1 MTIPSCL
8 RLYQS
13 KITDAGRGVWT
24 NHGIPKNS
32 LFGPYEGE
40 KRKDGKE
47 AERSGYSWMVSCQ
60 ENKPKGGTGVPEQ
73 SLNLAWWGPGGLH
86 FKIGNRF

>member
-1 MTIPSCL
+1 MAKGIEGRADMTIPSCL

-24 NHGIPKNS
+24 NYGIPKNS

-40 KRKDGKE
+40 KLKNAKE
-47 AERSGYSWMVSCQ
+47 AERSGYSWMVS
-60 ENKPKGGTGVPEQ
+60 P
-73 SLNLAWWGPGGLH
+73 LAVH
-86 FKIGNRF
+86 KAYDNTVVI

>member
-40 KRKDGKE
+40 KIRDAKE
-47 AERSGYSWMVSCQ
+47 AERSGYSWMVSSLTGEMKYRYELIQ
-60 ENKPKGGTGVPEQ
+60 QTIYPKVGECGHGH
-73 SLNLAWWGPGGLH
+73 SY
-86 FKIGNRF
+86 

>member
-40 KRKDGKE
+40 KIRDAKE
-47 AERSGYSWMVSCQ
+47 AERSGYSWMVSSL
-60 ENKPKGGTGVPEQ
+60 TGEM
-73 SLNLAWWGPGGLH
+73 
-86 FKIGNRF
+86 KY

>member
-1 MTIPSCL
+1 MTIPTCL

-40 KRKDGKE
+40 KIKNAKE
-47 AERSGYSWMVSCQ
+47 AERSGYSWMVSH
-60 ENKPKGGTGVPEQ
+60 NSP
-73 SLNLAWWGPGGLH
+73 LAGHMLRLMITLW
-86 FKIGNRF
+86 

>member
-8 RLYQS
+8 RLNRS
-13 KITDAGRGVWT
+13 KISDAGRGVWT

-40 KRKDGKE
+40 RTKDAKE
-47 AERSGYSWMVSCQ
+47 AERSGYSWMVSYHYQ
-60 ENKPKGGTGVPEQ
+60 EN
-73 SLNLAWWGPGGLH
+73 
-86 FKIGNRF
+86 